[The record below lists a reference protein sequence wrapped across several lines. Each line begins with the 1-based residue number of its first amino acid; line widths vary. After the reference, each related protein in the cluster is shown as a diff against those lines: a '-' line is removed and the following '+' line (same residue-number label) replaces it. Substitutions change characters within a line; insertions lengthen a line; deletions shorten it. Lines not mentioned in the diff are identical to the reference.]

1 MGLFKMTRSTSGN
14 EDDLRLRLVA
24 LPWQRGGD
32 SLRCWPH
39 ALRGTLGGSR
49 KSRLGDKDAD
59 GQQVGRA
66 LIQRE

>member
-1 MGLFKMTRSTSGN
+1 MGLFKMTRSTSGS

>member
-1 MGLFKMTRSTSGN
+1 MGLFKMTRSTSGS
-14 EDDLRLRLVA
+14 EDDLWLRLVA

>member
-1 MGLFKMTRSTSGN
+1 MGLFKMTRSTSGI

-32 SLRCWPH
+32 SLRYWPH
-39 ALRGTLGGSR
+39 ALFLGGSR